1 MGCLCLTLVDNAF
14 NFLNQREYIV
24 SCNIPL
30 RSVIIHRNGISQRK
44 CKRAEKVR
52 VAISSSSDPVA
63 PLKQSLKANGN
74 ILLIEPA

>member
-52 VAISSSSDPVA
+52 VAISSLSDPVA
-63 PLKQSLKANGN
+63 PLAAPIPMYDNTLQW
-74 ILLIEPA
+74 